1 MAFSMKPL
9 NVCKLVYIS
18 AITLTFS
25 NFIETSKSALLLTMK
40 QEDFEYILLWKPGN
54 SSRMPAC
61 YTVMYMMI
69 RNIGCNLHT
78 IGTKLKSAVK
88 GQEQVNSYNSRSQE
102 SQDSNHNVLGPGELA
117 TCPAFSETDAQRTPM
132 NQDLRWKTERNS

>member
-1 MAFSMKPL
+1 MKPL
-9 NVCKLVYIS
+9 NICKLVYIS

-25 NFIETSKSALLLTMK
+25 NFIETSKSTLLLTMN
-40 QEDFEYILLWKPGN
+40 QEDFEYILLWKAGN

-61 YTVMYMMI
+61 YTVMYMMK
-69 RNIGCNLHT
+69 RNFGCNLHA
-78 IGTKLKSAVK
+78 IGTQLKSAVK

-117 TCPAFSETDAQRTPM
+117 TCPVFSETDAQRTPM
-132 NQDLRWKTERNS
+132 KQDLRWKTERNS